1 MSHLQF
7 SAGKGKNTSI
17 GTKHRGAVTA
27 ESAAKFV
34 EREHDFQ
41 RKKQNIEK
49 LDKDNAAAAHF
60 EGQWVD
66 PTPEADRRM
75 LDIQKLRRTFDTKVQ
90 LNPEELLYYAKVK
103 EDQAHEIQKLKL
115 AAAAIDPTRPQ
126 SQAKFMA
133 MLPALESKPNEA
145 FEQRQTF
152 ERCIRN
158 LIFYGDCNT
167 EEDVEFLMNI
177 MSDDVVIPLAPAWDI
192 TGMLGLMADNKNAIG
207 FRQDLDVSQW
217 SLRAGSRFQ
226 PLGSPPGSVIS
237 RSNGEAHRDVQRG
250 IKFMIMCKCFPS
262 MQKHS
267 GKPIALLQTDDNMKA
282 DYKKL
287 IPFFE
292 AKIDASFKAAFDLV
306 FSDRKTDL
314 ATVVSDAQDT
324 TVNQPVE
331 RQWIAQ

>member
-7 SAGKGKNTSI
+7 SAGKGKNTSV

-34 EREHDFQ
+34 EREHAFQ

-49 LDKDNAAAAHF
+49 LSDEPGASHF

-66 PTPEADRRM
+66 PTPDLDRRI
-75 LDIQKLRRTFDTKVQ
+75 LDIERLRRTFTTKVN
-90 LNPEELLYYAKVK
+90 LNGDELIDYARMK
-103 EDQAHEIQKLKL
+103 ENQAHEIRMLKL

-126 SQAKFMA
+126 TQAKFMA

-167 EEDVEFLMNI
+167 EEDVEFLQSI

-192 TGMLGLMADNKNAIG
+192 TGMLGLDSANRLAG
-207 FRQDLDVSQW
+207 QW
-217 SLRAGSRFQ
+217 SLQSGSRFR
-226 PLGSPPGSVIS
+226 PLGAPPGIPIGDDQT
-237 RSNGEAHRDVQRG
+237 NHQKIQRA
-250 IKFMIMCKCFPS
+250 IKFLIMCKCFPS
-262 MQKHS
+262 MQKYATV
-267 GKPIALLQTDDNMKA
+267 PLATVTAQTTGDWNRA
-282 DYKKL
+282 YEKL

-306 FSDRKTDL
+306 FSKTSDDM
-314 ATVVSDAQDT
+314 ATIVKRAQDT
-324 TVNQPVE
+324 TVKQPLE